1 MRLAIVDDE
10 EIVRKRLKLEEVRHL
25 TQKSLEHK
33 RLLEENR
40 QLRALM
46 NPLEGWGEQN
56 LLERAVALAID
67 AFMETEAL
75 QRFGAS

>member
-1 MRLAIVDDE
+1 MRLSIVDDE
-10 EIVRKRLKLEEVRHL
+10 EIVRKRLKLEEIRHL
-25 TQKSLEHK
+25 TQKALEHK